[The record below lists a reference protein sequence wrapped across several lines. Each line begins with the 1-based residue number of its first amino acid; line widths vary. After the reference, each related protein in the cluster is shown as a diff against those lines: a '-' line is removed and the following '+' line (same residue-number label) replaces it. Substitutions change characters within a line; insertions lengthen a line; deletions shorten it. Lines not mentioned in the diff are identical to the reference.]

1 MWHGSEYGMGI
12 GWGWIV
18 VPIIIIF
25 LIWVVYKISKLKTT
39 PNQTSIS
46 SSDKILNKRYAN
58 GEISEKE
65 YNEIKKNIN
74 KN

>member
-12 GWGWIV
+12 GWGWIL

-25 LIWVVYKISKLKTT
+25 LIWVVYKISKQNSTS
-39 PNQTSIS
+39 NQTTIS
-46 SSDKILNKRYAN
+46 SSEEILNKRFTK
-58 GEISEKE
+58 GEISDKE
-65 YNEIKKNIN
+65 YNEIKKNIK